1 MEDVTSDLC
10 LCPGIFV
17 GDLVTECKEALTE
30 ILTDPLTVFYYI
42 YYIYYINTK
51 DWLNKRSGLRPNI
64 ALDSMNPFASRR
76 FGQFPAGSNHVRSR
90 NMFLL
95 LLTGGDL
102 AKGEQFMEKEEFAE
116 MQPSAEWLNIVMEN
130 FECSLFLSSVLVI
143 EICFSIRRWM
153 RLLLWMMKSIP
164 IRKKFWKLFII
175 HDSSLETQTLV
186 SLGIANESG

>member
-1 MEDVTSDLC
+1 MTIKIPGHKQRWRMLHPSDGDDLC

-95 LLTGGDL
+95 LLTSGDL
-102 AKGEQFMEKEEFAE
+102 AKGEQFMEKEEFAISPTPHSPHRHSTTE
-116 MQPSAEWLNIVMEN
+116 RYLVLSYTEDAE
-130 FECSLFLSSVLVI
+130 
-143 EICFSIRRWM
+143 
-153 RLLLWMMKSIP
+153 
-164 IRKKFWKLFII
+164 
-175 HDSSLETQTLV
+175 
-186 SLGIANESG
+186 